1 MSCYETHKGVLKKV
15 DTDNTRQY
23 QLSEDKQS
31 ELCIYPLQYAY
42 IYVRIQMQ
50 ASWYKCCHS
59 K

>member
-23 QLSEDKQS
+23 QLREDKQS
-31 ELCIYPLQYAY
+31 ELCIYPLQYADTD
-42 IYVRIQMQ
+42 VRIQMQ
-50 ASWYKCCHS
+50 VSRHKCCHS